1 MRHSLVFALMV
12 TACGS
17 PAVVAKGP
25 ASQLQTSTQIVTQD
39 RDTTEPELFAR
50 AEREL
55 AQGDYASA
63 KRDFELLLFIRGA
76 TPLGTSTLRYE
87 VLESNPSEAILP
99 KVLFDLGTTYE
110 ALGERDRAVG
120 AYHALA
126 TKFPA
131 LRSAKDALVRC
142 VWLHA
147 FLEQWKELG
156 ETGETILARAD
167 LDQLDKATGLGA
179 RGLSRAELGDTRLA
193 MRDVQNGI
201 DILEDNRIGLT
212 GKLPAAGSQLKF
224 ALGETRRIETEQIQL
239 QPVGDDFVQKVS
251 TRCQGLLDAQTAYA
265 DAMRTTDPHF
275 AMMAG
280 YRLGD
285 MYRKLHAELMAIPPD
300 GFAKSE
306 HQRQVFYAIMHV
318 RYRALL
324 DKALIMLN
332 TTLDVADKLGDKSA
346 WVDRGREAKS
356 QMESALAQ
364 EKTTIAKFPWTED
377 EIEKALRI
385 MQEKA
390 AKDAHPNAHA
400 AR

>member
-1 MRHSLVFALMV
+1 MLGRTWTFVSVAMLAG
-12 TACGS
+12 CGS
-17 PAVVAKGP
+17 SVVATTAP
-25 ASQLQTSTQIVTQD
+25 PTRVATSTQIVTQD

-63 KRDFELLLFIRGA
+63 KHDFELLLQ
-76 TPLGTSTLRYE
+76 
-87 VLESNPSEAILP
+87 SNPSEAILP

-110 ALGERDRAVG
+110 ALGERDSAAGV
-120 AYHALA
+120 YHTLA

-131 LRSAKDALVRC
+131 LPSAKDALVRC

-147 FLEQWKELG
+147 FLEQWKPLG
-156 ETGETILARAD
+156 ETGEAILARAD

-201 DILEDNRIGLT
+201 DILEDNRIGMA

-239 QPVGDDFVQKVS
+239 QPIGDDFVQKVS
-251 TRCQGLLDAQTAYA
+251 ARCQGLLDAQAAYA

-300 GFAKSE
+300 GFAKTE

-332 TTLDVADKLGDKSA
+332 TTLEVADKLGDKSA

-356 QMESALAQ
+356 QMEAALAQ

-385 MQEKA
+385 MQDKA
-390 AKDAHPNAHA
+390 AAKS
-400 AR
+400 RGG

>member
-1 MRHSLVFALMV
+1 MRMWLSTCALLL
-12 TACGS
+12 AGCGS
-17 PAVVAKGP
+17 TAVVAKGP
-25 ASQLQTSTQIVTQD
+25 ETHVATSTQIVTQD

-63 KRDFELLLFIRGA
+63 KHDFELLLQ
-76 TPLGTSTLRYE
+76 
-87 VLESNPSEAILP
+87 SNPSDAILP

-110 ALGERDRAVG
+110 ALGERDRAAG

-131 LRSAKDALVRC
+131 LPSAKDALVRC

-147 FLEQWKELG
+147 FLEQWKDLG

-201 DILEDNRIGLT
+201 DILEDNRIGMA
-212 GKLPAAGSQLKF
+212 GKLPAAGAQLKF

-251 TRCQGLLDAQTAYA
+251 TRCQGLLDAQAAYA
-265 DAMRTTDPHF
+265 DAMRTTDPHY

-300 GFAKSE
+300 GFAKTE

-346 WVDRGREAKS
+346 WVDRGREAKG
-356 QMESALAQ
+356 QMEVALAQ
-364 EKTTIAKFPWTED
+364 EKTTIAKFPWSED

-390 AKDAHPNAHA
+390 AMDARATH
-400 AR
+400 R

>member
-1 MRHSLVFALMV
+1 MKWTLAFAFAL
-12 TACGS
+12 AGCGS
-17 PAVVAKGP
+17 AAAVAKAP
-25 ASQLQTSTQIVTQD
+25 ATHVSTSTQIVTQD

-63 KRDFELLLFIRGA
+63 KRDFELLLQ
-76 TPLGTSTLRYE
+76 
-87 VLESNPSEAILP
+87 SNPSEAILP

-110 ALGERDRAVG
+110 ALGERERAAG

-131 LRSAKDALVRC
+131 LPSAKDALIRC

-147 FLEQWKELG
+147 FLEQWTPLG
-156 ETGETILARAD
+156 ETGETILARSD

-201 DILEDNRIGLT
+201 DILEDNRIGMA

-239 QPVGDDFVQKVS
+239 RPIGDDFVQKVS
-251 TRCQGLLDAQTAYA
+251 ARCQGLLDAQAAYA

-285 MYRKLHAELMAIPPD
+285 MYRKLHAELMSIPPD
-300 GFAKSE
+300 GFAKTE

-346 WVDRGREAKS
+346 WVDRGREAKG
-356 QMESALAQ
+356 QMETALAE

-390 AKDAHPNAHA
+390 QNNVRAKS
-400 AR
+400 R

>member
-1 MRHSLVFALMV
+1 VLAL

-17 PAVVAKGP
+17 TAVVAKGP
-25 ASQLQTSTQIVTQD
+25 ETHVSTSTQIVTQD

-63 KRDFELLLFIRGA
+63 KRDFELLLQ
-76 TPLGTSTLRYE
+76 
-87 VLESNPSEAILP
+87 SNPSDAILP

-110 ALGERDRAVG
+110 ALGDRERAAG

-131 LRSAKDALVRC
+131 LPSAKDALVRC

-147 FLEQWKELG
+147 FLEQWNPLG
-156 ETGETILARAD
+156 ETGEAILARAD

-201 DILEDNRIGLT
+201 DILENNRIGMA

-251 TRCQGLLDAQTAYA
+251 ARCQGLLDAQAAYA

-356 QMESALAQ
+356 QMEIALAQ

-390 AKDAHPNAHA
+390 AKDAHAS
-400 AR
+400 R